1 MAARNSLGSTNSI
14 KTSASEALIPT
25 RTTQFKRDVKRAK
38 KRGKDMAKL
47 QTLLALLVGK
57 TPLPAAYRYHP
68 LHGVWSKHR
77 EAHMESDWLLVYSV
91 EGSKLHL
98 VRTGTHSDLFKE

>member
-47 QTLLALLVGK
+47 QTLLALLV
-57 TPLPAAYRYHP
+57 PAAYRDHP

-77 EAHMESDWLLVYSV
+77 EAHMESDWLLVHSV
-91 EGSKLHL
+91 EGNKLHL
-98 VRTGTHSDLFKE
+98 VRTGAHSDLFKE